1 MNCSVCVLYTFRIAR
16 EMVLLASSYFCYF
29 SNISTI
35 LPQNL
40 LLYIIIFFFFFPF
53 FLFTHFR
60 VRLFAHF
67 YCSLSLSVHFNIIR
81 REDGMKTPSSAHT
94 PLSYDSFL
102 HLFTS
107 ETSGFV
113 AYIRRLPPHSIQSR
127 SRAQLLLISFSIPCK
142 YFH

>member
-67 YCSLSLSVHFNIIR
+67 YCSLSLGTFQHYSARRWHEDTVVRTHSVELRLFSSLVHFGNFGFCCIHS
-81 REDGMKTPSSAHT
+81 P
-94 PLSYDSFL
+94 
-102 HLFTS
+102 TS
-107 ETSGFV
+107 
-113 AYIRRLPPHSIQSR
+113 LPFHSISLSR
-127 SRAQLLLISFSIPCK
+127 STLVNFFFYSM
-142 YFH
+142 